1 MTALTFHIFTLTH
14 VLETLPSFLGE
25 GEELPVISALDVSF
39 NVSVPLANVQN
50 NFMYKPS
57 SDGSIYFKT
66 VGKIFFDS
74 EEKALLG
81 DGVSTDVNAAMTST
95 DNIGTYVNNEPTYNL
110 NETQCN
116 SIGTEYVLYLAN
128 KIFGDSGA
136 HRYFSNEAA
145 IHYEIDVQKKFTAGN
160 STTDISGIDAF
171 RNVAKQG
178 WVETHDADDNGIT
191 DEPDSLGLK
200 IWNHLLAKDPGR
212 LTPADEA
219 GDDDTTIGATGF
231 WHTMPFK
238 AGDTIQIKQTISVI
252 GGAALG
258 VPIPDRIYSIN
269 YILV

>member
-14 VLETLPSFLGE
+14 VLSTFPSFLGE
-25 GEELPVISALDVSF
+25 GEELPVISGHNVTF

-50 NFMYKPS
+50 NFMYNPS

-74 EEKALLG
+74 GEKALLG
-81 DGVSTDVNAAMTST
+81 DGVSGDEHAAMTST
-95 DNIGTYVNNEPTYNL
+95 DNIGTYVNDKETYNL
-110 NETQCN
+110 NETECN

-136 HRYFSNEAA
+136 HRYFSNEAE
-145 IHYEIDVQKKFTAGN
+145 IHKEIDVQKKFTAGN
-160 STTDISGIDAF
+160 STTDISDIDVF

-178 WVETHDADDNGIT
+178 WVETHDADDVGIT
-191 DEPDSLGLK
+191 DEPDNLGLK
-200 IWNHLLAKDPGR
+200 IWNHLLAKDPDR
-212 LTPADEA
+212 LTPADED
-219 GDDDTTIGATGF
+219 GDDDTTIGVSGS

-238 AGDTIQIKQTISVI
+238 ADDIIQIKQTISIV

-258 VPIPDRIYSIN
+258 VTIPERIYSIN